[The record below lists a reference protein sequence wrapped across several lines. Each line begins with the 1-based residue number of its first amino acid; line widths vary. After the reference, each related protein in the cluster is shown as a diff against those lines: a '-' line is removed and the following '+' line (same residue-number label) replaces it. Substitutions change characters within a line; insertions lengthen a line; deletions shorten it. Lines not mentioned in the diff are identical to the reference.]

1 MPNTTYYGEYTLTH
15 WIKLMLSGD
24 IVLPEYQRRFVWQE
38 RDVKRLIQSLKE
50 GQFVQ
55 PVTIALYN
63 DGTKKMNL
71 ILDGQQRLTSLL
83 LAYLGYFPDK
93 KKFEEVSSDSM
104 ASEDDSASD
113 ETETSNKGIIWK
125 FPELLKL
132 GNTKEAILNKIGED
146 PKYKRLIGDLFTSL
160 EESFFEKTC
169 MGFSYIVPETT
180 DAITIQTSFSKLFR
194 NINYFGKKLDAL
206 ESRKSL
212 YYQNARYTK
221 YFDGKCE
228 DGTDV
233 LGDLSI
239 LESWRPCKIDFVR
252 YLAMLSQFFVSERDD
267 ARDIMVGYSAYSS
280 REGYYAD
287 YVCYL
292 LGIEQE
298 DRVDKFNEFNFEKC
312 FPSEVW
318 KQRFISLKDTLQRI
332 RPIMDLKDGK
342 SFGTWF
348 EADYWLFGL
357 FYVIL
362 FAGKSLKED
371 LTRVNGEGMAIALS
385 GELMVKINVYKQDQN
400 LLRNVNRLGN
410 VRARLVESYNIF
422 SQYVQ
427 E

>member
-1 MPNTTYYGEYTLTH
+1 MLT
-15 WIKLMLSGD
+15 GN

-63 DGTKKMNL
+63 DGTKKKNL

-93 KKFEEVSSDSM
+93 KKFEEVASDSI

-113 ETETSNKGIIWK
+113 DATETSQKRIIWK

-132 GNTKEAILNKIGED
+132 GNTKESILKKID
-146 PKYKRLIGDLFTSL
+146 NSKYKRLTSELFTSL
-160 EESFFEKTC
+160 DDSFFEKTC

-180 DAITIQTSFSKLFR
+180 DATTIQTSFSKLFR

-212 YYQNARYTK
+212 YYQNVRYTK

-239 LESWRPCKIDFVR
+239 LENLQPHKIDFVR
-252 YLAMLSQFFVSERDD
+252 YLAMISQFYVSDRKD
-267 ARDIMVGYSAYSS
+267 AKDIMVGYSAYSS
-280 REGYYAD
+280 RESYYAD

-298 DRVDKFNEFNFEKC
+298 DRVNKFNEFHFEEC
-312 FPSEVW
+312 FPSDAW
-318 KQRFISLKDTLQRI
+318 KSRFVSLRDALQRI
-332 RPIMDLKDGK
+332 RPIMELKDGK

-357 FYVIL
+357 FYFIL

-371 LTRVNGEGMAIALS
+371 LSRVDGEGNTITLS
-385 GELMVKINVYKQDQN
+385 DEIKMKINGYKDNQSLQKN
-400 LLRNVNRLGN
+400 ANRLGY
-410 VRARLVESYNIF
+410 VRIRLVESYNIF

>member
-1 MPNTTYYGEYTLTH
+1 MSNRTYYGEYTLIH
-15 WIKLMLSGD
+15 WINLMLSGD
-24 IVLPEYQRRFVWQE
+24 IVLPEYQRHFVWQE

-63 DGTKKMNL
+63 DGTKKLNL

-93 KKFEEVSSDSM
+93 KKFEEVSSDSI

-113 ETETSNKGIIWK
+113 ETETSKKGIIWR
-125 FPELLKL
+125 FPELLKI
-132 GNTKEAILNKIGED
+132 GNTKGAILDKIGD
-146 PKYKRLIGDLFTSL
+146 DSKYKRLAGELFTSL
-160 EESFFEKTC
+160 DESFFEKTC

-180 DAITIQTSFSKLFR
+180 DATTIQTSFSKLFR
-194 NINYFGKKLDAL
+194 HINYFGKKLDAL

-221 YFDGKCE
+221 FFDGKCE

-239 LESWRPCKIDFVR
+239 LENFQPHKIDFVR
-252 YLAMLSQFFVSERDD
+252 YLAMLSQFYVSDRED

-280 REGYYAD
+280 RESYYAD

-298 DRVDKFNEFNFEKC
+298 DRVDKFNHFKFEEC
-312 FPSEVW
+312 FPSETW
-318 KQRFISLKDTLQRI
+318 KQRFVTLKDTLQQI
-332 RPIMDLKDGK
+332 RPIMGLKDGK
-342 SFGTWF
+342 SFETWF

-357 FYVIL
+357 FYFIL
-362 FAGKSLKED
+362 FTGKLLKED
-371 LTRVNGEGMAIALS
+371 LTRAYGGGITITLSEEIAA
-385 GELMVKINVYKQDQN
+385 KINEYKGNQN
-400 LLRNVNRLGN
+400 LLKNANRLGY
-410 VRARLVESYNIF
+410 VRIRLVESYNIF

>member
-1 MPNTTYYGEYTLTH
+1 MLT
-15 WIKLMLSGD
+15 GN

-63 DGTKKMNL
+63 DGAKKMNL

-93 KKFEEVSSDSM
+93 KKFEEVSSDSI

-113 ETETSNKGIIWK
+113 EAEASTKGIIWK
-125 FPELLKL
+125 FPELLKI
-132 GNTKEAILNKIGED
+132 GNTKGAILNKIDET
-146 PKYKRLIGDLFTSL
+146 KYKRLTSELFTSL
-160 EESFFEKTC
+160 NESFFEKTC

-180 DAITIQTSFSKLFR
+180 DATTIQTSFSKLFR

-228 DGTDV
+228 DDSDV
-233 LGDLSI
+233 LGNLSI
-239 LESWRPCKIDFVR
+239 LENLQPHKIDFVR
-252 YLAMLSQFFVSERDD
+252 YLSMLSQFYVSDRED
-267 ARDIMVGYSAYSS
+267 AKDIMVGYSAYSS
-280 REGYYAD
+280 RESYYAD

-298 DRVDKFNEFNFEKC
+298 DRVDKFNRFNFERC
-312 FPSEVW
+312 FPSEAW
-318 KQRFISLKDTLQRI
+318 KQRFVSLKDTLQRI
-332 RPIMDLKDGK
+332 RPIMELKDGR

-357 FYVIL
+357 LYVIL
-362 FAGKSLKED
+362 FEGKSLNED
-371 LTRVNGEGMAIALS
+371 LTRVKSKGKTITLS
-385 GELMVKINVYKQDQN
+385 EEIRIKIKGYKDDPYLQKN
-400 LLRNVNRLGN
+400 ANRLGY
-410 VRARLVESYNIF
+410 VRTRLVESYNTF

>member
-1 MPNTTYYGEYTLTH
+1 MPNRTYYGEYTLSH
-15 WIKLMLSGD
+15 WIKLMLTGN
-24 IVLPEYQRRFVWQE
+24 IVLPEYQRRFVWRE

-50 GQFVQ
+50 GQFVP

-63 DGTKKMNL
+63 DGTNKMNL

-83 LAYLGYFPDK
+83 LAYLGSFPDK
-93 KKFEEVSSDSM
+93 KKFEEVSSDSI

-113 ETETSNKGIIWK
+113 EAETSTKGIIWK
-125 FPELLKL
+125 FPELLKI
-132 GNTKEAILNKIGED
+132 GNTKGAILNKIGDD
-146 PKYKRLIGDLFTSL
+146 PKYKRLTDEVFTSL

-180 DAITIQTSFSKLFR
+180 DATTIQTSFSKLFR

-228 DGTDV
+228 DNSDV
-233 LGDLSI
+233 LGNLSI
-239 LESWRPCKIDFVR
+239 LENLQPHKIDFVR
-252 YLAMLSQFFVSERDD
+252 YLAMLSQFYVSDRDD
-267 ARDIMVGYSAYSS
+267 AKDIMVGYSAYSS

-298 DRVDKFNEFNFEKC
+298 DRINKFNDFHFEEC
-312 FPSEVW
+312 FPLDVW
-318 KQRFISLKDTLQRI
+318 KSRFVLLKDTLQRV
-332 RPIMDLKDGK
+332 RPIMDLKDER

-357 FYVIL
+357 LYVIL
-362 FAGKSLKED
+362 FEGKSLKED
-371 LTRVNGEGMAIALS
+371 LTRVNGKGKILNLS
-385 GELMVKINVYKQDQN
+385 NEIRMKIKEYKDDPYLQKN
-400 LLRNVNRLGN
+400 ANRLGY
-410 VRARLVESYNIF
+410 VRIRLVESYNIF

>member
-1 MPNTTYYGEYTLTH
+1 MLT
-15 WIKLMLSGD
+15 GN

-93 KKFEEVSSDSM
+93 KKFEEVSSDSI

-113 ETETSNKGIIWK
+113 EAETSTKGIVWK
-125 FPELLKL
+125 FPELLKI
-132 GNTKEAILNKIGED
+132 GNTKGVILNKID
-146 PKYKRLIGDLFTSL
+146 DTKYKRLTDELFTSL
-160 EESFFEKTC
+160 DESFFEKTC

-180 DAITIQTSFSKLFR
+180 DATTIQTSFSKLFR

-228 DGTDV
+228 DDSEV
-233 LGDLSI
+233 LGNLSI
-239 LESWRPCKIDFVR
+239 LENLQPHKIDFVR
-252 YLAMLSQFFVSERDD
+252 YLAMLSQFYVSDRDD
-267 ARDIMVGYSAYSS
+267 AKDIMVGYSAYSS
-280 REGYYAD
+280 RESYYAD

-298 DRVDKFNEFNFEKC
+298 DRVSKFDDFQFEEC
-312 FPSEVW
+312 FPLDAW
-318 KQRFISLKDTLQRI
+318 KSRFVLLKDTLQRV
-332 RPIMDLKDGK
+332 RSIMELKDGR

-362 FAGKSLKED
+362 FEGKLLNEDLSRVGKGGKVVRLSKEIMKKINEYKED
-371 LTRVNGEGMAIALS
+371 I
-385 GELMVKINVYKQDQN
+385 Y
-400 LLRNVNRLGN
+400 LLKNANRLGY
-410 VRARLVESYNIF
+410 VRNRLVESCNIF
-422 SQYVQ
+422 SKYVQ

>member
-1 MPNTTYYGEYTLTH
+1 MLT
-15 WIKLMLSGD
+15 GN

-38 RDVKRLIQSLKE
+38 RDVRRLIQSLKE

-55 PVTIALYN
+55 PVTIASYN
-63 DGTKKMNL
+63 DGTNKMNL

-93 KKFEEVSSDSM
+93 KKFEEGIEDVM
-104 ASEDDSASD
+104 ASEDDSVSD
-113 ETETSNKGIIWK
+113 EVDSSKNGIIWQ
-125 FPELLKL
+125 FTELLKL
-132 GNTKEAILNKIGED
+132 GNTKEALLNKISAD
-146 PKYKRLIGDLFTSL
+146 TKYKHLTDGLFASL
-160 EESFFEKTC
+160 DDEFFEKTC
-169 MGFSYIVPETT
+169 LGFSYIVPETT
-180 DAITIQTSFSKLFR
+180 DATTIQTSFSKLFR

-212 YYQNARYTK
+212 YYQNAQFTNF
-221 YFDGKCE
+221 FDGKCE
-228 DGTDV
+228 DGSDV

-239 LESWRPCKIDFVR
+239 LESWQPCKIDFVR
-252 YLAMLSQFFVSERDD
+252 YLAMLSQFHVSDRED
-267 ARDIMVGYSAYSS
+267 AKDIMVGYSAYSS

-298 DRVDKFNEFNFEKC
+298 DRVDKFNDFHFEEC
-312 FPSEVW
+312 FPTDAW
-318 KQRFISLKDTLQRI
+318 KSRFVSLKDALQRV
-332 RPIMDLKDGK
+332 RPILELKNGR

-357 FYVIL
+357 FYFIL
-362 FAGKSLKED
+362 FEGKLLKED
-371 LTRVNGEGMAIALS
+371 LTRVDES
-385 GELMVKINVYKQDQN
+385 GKSISLAEEVGKKIKAYKDDSY
-400 LLRNVNRLGN
+400 LLKNANRLGY
-410 VRARLVESYNIF
+410 VRIRLVESCNIF

>member
-1 MPNTTYYGEYTLTH
+1 MSNRTYYGEYTLIH
-15 WIKLMLSGD
+15 WIKLMLTGN

-93 KKFEEVSSDSM
+93 KKFEEGSADVI

-113 ETETSNKGIIWK
+113 ETEISQKGIIWR

-132 GNTKEAILNKIGED
+132 GNTKISILNKIGED
-146 PKYKRLIGDLFTSL
+146 TKYKRLSGELFTSL
-160 EESFFEKTC
+160 DESFFEKTC

-180 DAITIQTSFSKLFR
+180 DATTIQTSFSKLFR

-228 DGTDV
+228 DDSEV
-233 LGDLSI
+233 LGTLSI
-239 LESWRPCKIDFVR
+239 LENLQPHKIDFVR
-252 YLAMLSQFFVSERDD
+252 YLAMLSQFYVSDRED
-267 ARDIMVGYSAYSS
+267 AKDIMVGYSAYSS
-280 REGYYAD
+280 RESYYAD

-298 DRVDKFNEFNFEKC
+298 DRVDKFNEFKFERC
-312 FPSEVW
+312 FPSDAW
-318 KQRFISLKDTLQRI
+318 KQRFETLKETLQRI
-332 RPIMDLKDGK
+332 RPIMDLKDGR

-371 LTRVNGEGMAIALS
+371 LTRVDDEGNTITLS
-385 GELMVKINVYKQDQN
+385 DEIKMKIKGYKDNSYLQKN
-400 LLRNVNRLGN
+400 ANRLGY
-410 VRARLVESYNIF
+410 VRIRLVESYNIF
-422 SQYVQ
+422 CQYVQ

>member
-1 MPNTTYYGEYTLTH
+1 MLT
-15 WIKLMLSGD
+15 GN

-93 KKFEEVSSDSM
+93 KKFEEGSADVI

-113 ETETSNKGIIWK
+113 EGEPSKKGIIWK
-125 FPELLKL
+125 FPELLKI

-146 PKYKRLIGDLFTSL
+146 QKYKRLTDDAFADLND
-160 EESFFEKTC
+160 SFFEKTC
-169 MGFSYIVPETT
+169 LGFSYIVPETT
-180 DAITIQTSFSKLFR
+180 DATAIQTAFSKLFR

-239 LESWRPCKIDFVR
+239 LESWQPHKIDFVR
-252 YLAMLSQFFVSERDD
+252 YLAMLSQFYISDRDD
-267 ARDIMVGYSAYSS
+267 AKDIMVGYSAYSN

-298 DRVDKFNEFNFEKC
+298 DRVNKFNSFNFKEC
-312 FPSEVW
+312 FPSDAW
-318 KQRFISLKDTLQRI
+318 KSRFVSLKDALQRVK
-332 RPIMDLKDGK
+332 PMMELKDEK

-362 FAGKSLKED
+362 FAGKTLKEN
-371 LTRVNGEGMAIALS
+371 LTREVDEGKTITLS
-385 GELMVKINVYKQDQN
+385 EEIHLRIKGYKDNPN
-400 LLRNVNRLGN
+400 LQKNANRLGF
-410 VRARLVESYNIF
+410 VRTRLVESYNIF

>member
-1 MPNTTYYGEYTLTH
+1 M
-15 WIKLMLSGD
+15 
-24 IVLPEYQRRFVWQE
+24 VQR
-38 RDVKRLIQSLKE
+38 
-50 GQFVQ
+50 
-55 PVTIALYN
+55 
-63 DGTKKMNL
+63 MNL

-93 KKFEEVSSDSM
+93 KKFEEVSSDSI

-113 ETETSNKGIIWK
+113 ETETSKKGIIWK

-132 GNTKEAILNKIGED
+132 GNTKVNILNKID
-146 PKYKRLIGDLFTSL
+146 DSKYKRLTGDLFTSL

-169 MGFSYIVPETT
+169 MGFSYIVLETT
-180 DAITIQTSFSKLFR
+180 DATTIQTSFSKLFR

-228 DGTDV
+228 DGTGV

-239 LESWRPCKIDFVR
+239 LENFQPHKIDFVR
-252 YLAMLSQFFVSERDD
+252 YLAMLSQFYVSDRDD
-267 ARDIMVGYSAYSS
+267 AKDIMVGYSAYSS

-298 DRVDKFNEFNFEKC
+298 DRVDKFNEFKFERC
-312 FPSEVW
+312 FPSETW
-318 KQRFISLKDTLQRI
+318 KQRFVALKDTIQRI
-332 RPIMDLKDGK
+332 RPIMRLKDGK
-342 SFGTWF
+342 SFETWF

-362 FAGKSLKED
+362 FAGKSLKEG
-371 LTRVNGEGMAIALS
+371 LTRIDGEGITSTLSEEIIA
-385 GELMVKINVYKQDQN
+385 KIDKYKQDKN
-400 LLRNVNRLGN
+400 LLKNVNRIGN
-410 VRARLVESYNIF
+410 VRIRLIESYNIF